1 MKKNIL
7 KATLVAAFGLIAGFN
22 VYNSQKSDVMSDLA
36 LANVEALA
44 SGEEGIGK
52 GLLYGT
58 EPDENREGRFDL
70 RIDREE
76 IHENKIVCSNTMQIT
91 LDDDFNVPDSKAD
104 IETIVKERG
113 SVHIDTVKAVGDRAE
128 VTGGMD
134 FAVLYAGSESG
145 EKSVLPVKMTGTMN
159 IGEVVNLSG
168 DCENTYVS
176 CQAKLEDITVKMI
189 HSRKLSV
196 KAIISLTVVCEEIHD
211 TPIGC
216 GLLEMQD
223 EDKLQLKTT
232 DVEYSQLAVTMR
244 DNLRIRESFLIP
256 AGKPE
261 VAELLWEDVDVRS
274 FTTRLNDDGMEI
286 AGEMN
291 VFVMY
296 SSTEENSM
304 AQLYETTQNFS
315 GKLDVAGEAS

>member
-1 MKKNIL
+1 M
-7 KATLVAAFGLIAGFN
+7 
-22 VYNSQKSDVMSDLA
+22 
-36 LANVEALA
+36 
-44 SGEEGIGK
+44 
-52 GLLYGT
+52 
-58 EPDENREGRFDL
+58 

-274 FTTRLNDDGMEI
+274 FTTRLTDDGMEI

-296 SSTEENSM
+296 SSIEENSM
-304 AQLYETTQNFS
+304 AQWYETDRKS
-315 GKLDVAGEAS
+315 VV